1 MELRPLP
8 GELLPFAKDP
18 AMSESATATS
28 GTITLH
34 PRGFGFLNFTGAQGP
49 ESAFI
54 APPDLNPFLLDDT
67 VSATIKRA
75 PDGRCSATDLRLQSR
90 RRRHLFG
97 EVVERRGRSYLQTD
111 REVANT
117 DWPLEGA
124 VRAGEHWLCRIEESR
139 AVAHRRIEG
148 ELALERL
155 IARYDLRD
163 EFSEEALSEA
173 EVIATKPQKLG
184 SRRDLRHLPTVTI
197 DSPSTQDIDD
207 AISVIPAGID
217 GVLHLLVSIAD
228 PGQAIEEGSALD
240 LEARLRGTST
250 YLAGRVLPML
260 PHRLSSDAL
269 SLHPGVDRHCLTA
282 EMRIDPEGQ
291 VVAVDLYESLLRST
305 ARLSYEEVADWLD
318 YGDLTENLDKVAEIL
333 PWLRTASARLG
344 VFRHRRGGMNL
355 SGTELAE
362 VKLDADG
369 TVAGTAPTRST
380 GAHLMIE
387 RFMVC
392 ANEAVARWLVERGLP
407 GAFRIHPLPDE
418 ENVRLLAE
426 CAFQFGY
433 EPGFARQLS
442 PGALAAFDGQIS
454 GAPAEP
460 AIRSVLR
467 GILGRASYTVQP
479 SLHLGLAAPLYLH
492 FTSPLRRY
500 ADLSVHR
507 LIKGYL
513 AGDRHFEV
521 SDPEVEALCQHL
533 NERAAASAK
542 AESMRRRMLLAGYM
556 TRHIGEEYDAH
567 ITRVLPF
574 GLVVQLDASLVE
586 GLLPLESLPGGPWEA
601 RQVTAQ
607 SPQRQLT
614 LGMPVRV
621 RVVATDPDLGRIEY
635 ALVSGC

>member
-1 MELRPLP
+1 
-8 GELLPFAKDP
+8 
-18 AMSESATATS
+18 MSETVS
-28 GTITLH
+28 GTISLH
-34 PRGFGFLNFTGAQGP
+34 PRGFGFLNYSRPQGP

-54 APPDLNPFLLDDT
+54 APPDLNPFLLDDR
-67 VSATIKRA
+67 VSATLRRA
-75 PDGRCSATDLRLQSR
+75 SDGRCSATELRLLERKRQ
-90 RRRHLFG
+90 HLFG
-97 EVVERRGRSYLQTD
+97 EAVERRNKLFLQTD
-111 REVANT
+111 REVTNT
-117 DWPLEGA
+117 DWPLDGPA
-124 VRAGEHWLCRIEESR
+124 GVGEHWLCRIEGGR
-139 AVAHRRIEG
+139 AVALRKVETD
-148 ELALERL
+148 LALERL
-155 IARYDLRD
+155 IARYDLLE
-163 EFSEEALSEA
+163 EFSDQARTEA
-173 EVIATKPQKLG
+173 EAISVRPQKLG

-207 AISVIPAGID
+207 AISIIPAGID

-228 PGQAIEEGSALD
+228 PAQSIAEGSALD
-240 LEARLRGTST
+240 LEARRRGTST

-260 PHRLSSDAL
+260 PHCISSDAL

-291 VVAVDLYESLLRST
+291 VVAVDIYESLLRST
-305 ARLSYEEVADWLD
+305 ARLNYDEVADWLD
-318 YGDLTENLDKVAEIL
+318 FGDMTENLDKVAEIL
-333 PWLRTASARLG
+333 PWLRTASARLA
-344 VFRHRRGGMNL
+344 VFRQRRGGMNL

-362 VKLDADG
+362 VKLDANG
-369 TVAGTAPTRST
+369 SVAGTAPSRST

-407 GAFRIHPLPDE
+407 GAFRVHPLPTE
-418 ENVRLLAE
+418 ENVKLLAE

-433 EPGFARQLS
+433 EAGFARQLS

-454 GAPAEP
+454 GAAAEP

-513 AGDRHFEV
+513 AGDRHFEI
-521 SDPEVEALCQHL
+521 SDPEVEALCLHL

-542 AESMRRRMLLAGYM
+542 AESMRRRMLLADYM
-556 TRHIGEEYDAH
+556 TRHIGEQYDAH

-574 GLVVQLDASLVE
+574 GLVIQLDASLVE
-586 GLLPLESLPGGPWEA
+586 GLLPLESLPDGPWETQ
-601 RQVTAQ
+601 QVTAE
-607 SPQRQLT
+607 SANRRLT

-621 RVVATDPDLGRIEY
+621 KVIATDPGQGRIEY
-635 ALVSGC
+635 SLIEE

>member
-1 MELRPLP
+1 
-8 GELLPFAKDP
+8 
-18 AMSESATATS
+18 MSETVS
-28 GTITLH
+28 GTISLH
-34 PRGFGFLNFTGAQGP
+34 PRGFGFLNYSGTQGA

-54 APPDLNPFLLDDT
+54 APPDLNPFLLDDR
-67 VSATIKRA
+67 VNATLKRA
-75 PDGRCSATDLRLQSR
+75 SDGRCSAADLRLLERKRQ
-90 RRRHLFG
+90 HLFG
-97 EVVERRGRSYLQTD
+97 EVVERRGKLFLQTD

-117 DWPLEGA
+117 DWPLDGPA
-124 VRAGEHWLCRIEESR
+124 RAGEHWLCRIEGNR
-139 AVAHRRIEG
+139 AIAQRKVEA

-155 IARYDLRD
+155 IASYDLLE
-163 EFSEEALSEA
+163 EFSEQALAEA
-173 EVIATKPQKLG
+173 EAIGVRPQKLG

-228 PGQAIEEGSALD
+228 PAQAITEGSALD
-240 LEARLRGTST
+240 LEARRRGTST

-260 PHRLSSDAL
+260 PHRISSDAL

-291 VVAVDLYESLLRST
+291 VVAVDIYESLLRST
-305 ARLSYEEVADWLD
+305 ARLSYDEVADWLD
-318 YGDLTENLDKVAEIL
+318 FGDMTESLDKVVEIL
-333 PWLRTASARLG
+333 PWLRTASARLA
-344 VFRHRRGGMNL
+344 VFRQRRGGMNL

-369 TVAGTAPTRST
+369 SVAGTAPSRST
-380 GAHLMIE
+380 DAHLMIE

-407 GAFRIHPLPDE
+407 GAFRVHPLPSE
-418 ENVRLLAE
+418 ESVKLLAE

-433 EPGFARQLS
+433 EAGFARQLS

-454 GAPAEP
+454 GATAEP

-479 SLHLGLAAPLYLH
+479 ALHLGLAAPLYLH

-513 AGDRHFEV
+513 AGDRHFEI
-521 SDPEVEALCQHL
+521 SDPEVEALCLHL

-542 AESMRRRMLLAGYM
+542 AESMRRRMLLADYM

-586 GLLPLESLPGGPWEA
+586 GLLPLESLPDGPWEA
-601 RQVTAQ
+601 KQVTVE
-607 SPQRQLT
+607 SSERRLT

-621 RVVATDPDLGRIEY
+621 KVISTDPDQGRIEY
-635 ALVSGC
+635 SLVKE